1 MCCGLPIKTEILD
14 VLEFRYNFFVS
25 KIIRVIFM
33 AKRIRQLQF
42 TKQSRK
48 ETSNWKEG
56 KSTSVKEGGGA
67 SLNIIIKK

>member
-14 VLEFRYNFFVS
+14 VLEFRYSFLVS
-25 KIIRVIFM
+25 KITRVIFM
-33 AKRIRQLQF
+33 AKRKRQLQF

-56 KSTSVKEGGGA
+56 KSTSVKVGKPK
-67 SLNIIIKK
+67 NYNQKMR